1 MHKTE
6 NCLRTTDFD
15 YCALTAYMVRTGLN
29 YLCVKSEKLH
39 VHMQYA
45 SLSTSLRSSVMIKNL

>member
-6 NCLRTTDFD
+6 NCLRIADF
-15 YCALTAYMVRTGLN
+15 YCVHGTHRSEFVHG
-29 YLCVKSEKLH
+29 EKLC

-45 SLSTSLRSSVMIKNL
+45 SLSTSLVLLYNQNGFWSVSEA